1 MAPPKPDPSGAG
13 TCSPSPATRIGRPAS
28 NLGTLTTLFLI
39 GTSFFLSDLTFL
51 TTARLDPPTTVP
63 PTTAAMVPPFAATS
77 LQFYNSSDII
87 GFQSFVIDPGDIIG
101 IDFDSSDA
109 NIIGIDFDSSDAI
122 GFLVRSDSSEVI
134 GF

>member
-39 GTSFFLSDLTFL
+39 GTSLFLSDLTFL
-51 TTARLDPPTTVP
+51 TTAWLDP

-77 LQFYNSSDII
+77 LQFYNSSDIV

-101 IDFDSSDA
+101 IDFNSSDA

>member
-77 LQFYNSSDII
+77 LQFYNSSDIV
-87 GFQSFVIDPGDIIG
+87 GFQSFVIDPGD
-101 IDFDSSDA
+101 
-109 NIIGIDFDSSDAI
+109 IIGIDFDSSDAI